1 MAEMPSSV
9 GAAAGAE
16 GHPLLRRWAAGDG
29 PQALRA
35 SIVLLA
41 AEGLNSAAI
50 ARRLGV
56 SRQTVTTWRQR
67 YAAEGPDGLL
77 DRSRSGRPKE
87 VDEGEIVI
95 GVLTC
100 APDDRTSRLLARRL
114 GCSHTVVAQ
123 TRRRWNLTGS
133 QLAVPSIPMTP
144 AIETSDLWPVGVH
157 LDAECTVL
165 VLAGRPASPV
175 PPARGVVDA
184 YALCAVSTAMTDA
197 VATAVETPA
206 AVLDALAQDPDGVV
220 HFLEAVRRTHPQS
233 ELHAVVLRARSS
245 LLDPFGG
252 DPRRPSIIESCARL
266 EITVHQPPPRISE
279 VSFACAVFGLDA
291 ARHPESSTRVLLDL
305 AAALSVY
312 AAGQARRRARWIRE
326 PLPALPIPTTWP
338 TAASIGPA
346 PRPAPVVPAGTAS
359 AAASPAAQ
367 RTAGP
372 TSSTEV
378 RGGANQI
385 DLGSFNECVVIETVR
400 VAGQITRGELAELT
414 RLTQQSV
421 SRITRSLIQRGFLV
435 EERRRHSAVGKPSS
449 PVRLRD
455 GAAHALGIHIDP
467 NVLTA
472 VLVDLSGRI
481 VARRSEPIT
490 ADPRPGA
497 VVTQIAAMGER
508 VLEQAGRGRWE
519 QGFLGI
525 GVATP
530 GPVDTVSGTVL
541 DAPLMSVLRDVP
553 LRTLLERRFACPI
566 VIEKDCSA
574 AAVGERWIGR
584 GIRACDFVYLYLG
597 TGVGAGLFLNGDLYR
612 GLTANAGEFGQ
623 LCAVTLGRIDAAGRP
638 ELLPE
643 CNPASYHLVDHSL
656 RQGGRGPKNLTVQQ
670 AAKAIGKGV
679 LSVIDLLDVGLVVV
693 GGPFFTEDVAHI
705 YLTEIEHATNAY
717 PTARRL
723 RQVRVERSVNSSEAV
738 AVGAAST
745 IFHAA
750 FTPRLRR
757 PR

>member
-1 MAEMPSSV
+1 MADMPSV

-41 AEGLNSAAI
+41 AEGLNSAEI

-144 AIETSDLWPVGVH
+144 AIEASDLWPVGVH

-175 PPARGVVDA
+175 PPARGPVVDS

-197 VATAVETPA
+197 VTTAVETPA
-206 AVLDALAQDPDGVV
+206 AVLDSLTQDPDAVPY
-220 HFLEAVRRTHPQS
+220 FLETVRRTHPQA
-233 ELHAVVLRARSS
+233 ELHAVVLRARST

-266 EITVHQPPPRISE
+266 EITVHQPPSRISE
-279 VSFACAVFGLDA
+279 VSFACAVFALDA

-312 AAGQARRRARWIRE
+312 AAGPARRRARWIRE
-326 PLPALPIPTTWP
+326 PLPALPNP
-338 TAASIGPA
+338 SLGPA
-346 PRPAPVVPAGTAS
+346 PRPAPAVPAGTAS
-359 AAASPAAQ
+359 AAAPPAAQ
-367 RTAGP
+367 RTAA
-372 TSSTEV
+372 SAASAEA

-472 VLVDLSGRI
+472 VLVDLSGHI

-490 ADPRPGA
+490 SDPRPGA
-497 VVTQIAAMGER
+497 VVTQIAAMGES

-584 GIRACDFVYLYLG
+584 GSRACDFVYLYLG

-656 RQGGRGPKNLTVQQ
+656 RQGGRGLKNLTVQQ

-693 GGPFFTEDVAHI
+693 GGPFFTEDVADV

-757 PR
+757 PH

>member
-1 MAEMPSSV
+1 MTEAQPAT
-9 GAAAGAE
+9 GAATGAE
-16 GHPLLRRWAAGDG
+16 GHVLLRRWAAGDG
-29 PQALRA
+29 PRALRA

-41 AEGLNSAAI
+41 AEGLNNADI

-67 YAAEGPDGLL
+67 YAAEGADGLL
-77 DRSRSGRPKE
+77 DRVRPGRPAG
-87 VDEGEIVI
+87 VDEGEIVV
-95 GVLTC
+95 GVLTS
-100 APDDRTSRLLARRL
+100 APDDRTSRQLARRL
-114 GCSHTVVAQ
+114 GCSHTVVAE

-133 QLAVPSIPMTP
+133 QLAVPRIPVSP
-144 AIETSDLWPVGVH
+144 AIETGDLWPVGLH
-157 LDAECTVL
+157 LDAECTLL

-175 PPARGVVDA
+175 PPPYGPSVDG
-184 YALCAVSTAMTDA
+184 YALAAVSGAMADA
-197 VATAVETPA
+197 VNVA
-206 AVLDALAQDPDGVV
+206 ADASAPGKPDPDGAPF
-220 HFLEAVRRTHPQS
+220 FLDAVRRTHPQP
-233 ELHAVVLRARSS
+233 ELHAVVLR
-245 LLDPFGG
+245 
-252 DPRRPSIIESCARL
+252 PRAAGQDGQPSTVVESCEAL
-266 EITVHQPPPRISE
+266 GITVHEPPHRIGE
-279 VSFACAVFGLDA
+279 VSFVRAVLALDA

-305 AAALSVY
+305 AAALARY
-312 AAGQARRRARWIRE
+312 AAGPERSRVRWIRE
-326 PLPALPIPTTWP
+326 PLPAVSTAIGRPVQLIGGLAAGTLP
-338 TAASIGPA
+338 G
-346 PRPAPVVPAGTAS
+346 PRPAPPV
-359 AAASPAAQ
+359 AASPQPLSGAAAAQ
-367 RTAGP
+367 LPAASPGAG
-372 TSSTEV
+372 
-378 RGGANQI
+378 GGANQI

-400 VAGQITRGELAELT
+400 LAGEITRGELAERT
-414 RLTQQSV
+414 RLTGQSV
-421 SRITRSLIQRGFLV
+421 SRITRSLIQRGLLV
-435 EERRRHSAVGKPSS
+435 EERRRHSVVGKPSS

-481 VARRSEPIT
+481 VSRRSEPIT
-490 ADPRPGA
+490 SDPRPGA
-497 VVTQIAAMGER
+497 VVTQIAGLGEA

-519 QGFLGI
+519 ESFLGI

-584 GIRACDFVYLYLG
+584 GNRACDFVYLYLG
-597 TGVGAGLFLNGDLYR
+597 TGVGTGLFLNGDLYR
-612 GLTANAGEFGQ
+612 GRTANAGEFGQ
-623 LCAVTLGRIDAAGRP
+623 LCAVTLGRIDASGRP

-643 CNPASYHLVDHSL
+643 CNPGSYQIADHNP
-656 RQGGRGPKNLTVQQ
+656 RQPAARSQKKMTVHQ

-679 LSVIDLLDVGLVVV
+679 LAVIDLLDVGLVVI
-693 GGPFFTEDVAHI
+693 GGPFFTEEVADE
-705 YLTEIEHATNAY
+705 YLSEIERVTNAY

-723 RQVRVERSVNSSEAV
+723 RRVRVERSFNSSEAV

-745 IFHAA
+745 IFHAT

-757 PR
+757 TP